1 MAARAPGCRR
11 SRRYG
16 IPHLR
21 DRRAVFSNPFVEH
34 AEARGDRAVGA
45 APVGFLYFRPV
56 TEALHGDGRQIAVAQ
71 RRVER
76 EQELVP
82 GREVA
87 LGASFVDAAALD
99 EPVMADVVRR
109 AIPAG
114 HLCRQRSVLRHQD
127 VEGDAA
133 AVLVLTEDAEV
144 ARQPLGQLVSRP
156 FVEVDGE
163 TDGAGPEGVRRTPH
177 AVRAELL
184 AQPPVHRRKRR
195 GAADHVDTGQLGPG
209 HLVLSPAGIAHG
221 GFHRRERLL
230 DQRGA
235 GVVDLVDGDH
245 GFVDDELPRVRI
257 ERLLLLADLVE
268 QVRSQRAASAL

>member
-1 MAARAPGCRR
+1 MEPSLSRDAWSGSTKSMWKRNGREGSRLSTIASIRHPSPPRKAR
-11 SRRYG
+11 SLFES
-16 IPHLR
+16 I
-21 DRRAVFSNPFVEH
+21 VEH

-56 TEALHGDGRQIAVAQ
+56 TEALHGDGRQVAVAQ

-82 GREVA
+82 G
-87 LGASFVDAAALD
+87 
-99 EPVMADVVRR
+99 
-109 AIPAG
+109 
-114 HLCRQRSVLRHQD
+114 
-127 VEGDAA
+127 
-133 AVLVLTEDAEV
+133 
-144 ARQPLGQLVSRP
+144 
-156 FVEVDGE
+156 
-163 TDGAGPEGVRRTPH
+163 PEGVRRTPL

-245 GFVDDELPRVRI
+245 VFVDDELPRVRI
-257 ERLLLLADLVE
+257 ERLLLLAALVE